1 MKVLVINSGSSSL
14 KFMLFDMSDKS
25 MLCKGLV
32 ERIGLE
38 GTKLTYQAKGQKVE
52 EPLAISKHS
61 EALKSICGK
70 MTDANVGVI
79 SDLREIEAIGH
90 RVLHGGAK
98 FSEPILV
105 NEDVKKVIRDCFVL
119 GPLHNPANLGG
130 IEACEEAFPGVPN
143 VAVFDTAFHM
153 SMEPAA
159 YMYAIPRKYYDKYAV
174 RKYGFHGTS
183 HKYVYGEVCRFLN
196 LDPTKARVISCHL
209 GNGSSVCA
217 VKGGKVVDTSMG
229 LTPLTGL
236 VMGTRSGDLDP
247 AVVTFLQ
254 QQENL
259 TAAEVDTILNKQ
271 SGLLGVSGLSSDM
284 RDLEAARA
292 QGNAHAQEAYEMFIH
307 RLIHYVGGYYMLL
320 GGADAILFTGG
331 IGENSPETRER
342 IVGALNAVGCY
353 INNEAN
359 KSRGKEVV
367 ISTPESKFIAAVV
380 PTNEELMIAME
391 TVAICGK

>member
-1 MKVLVINSGSSSL
+1 
-14 KFMLFDMSDKS
+14 MLFDMADKS
-25 MLCKGLV
+25 MLCKGIV
-32 ERIGLE
+32 ERIGMD
-38 GTKLTYQAKGQKVE
+38 GTKLTYQARGQKVE
-52 EPLAISKHS
+52 EPLSISRHS

-70 MTDANVGVI
+70 MADAQVGVI
-79 SDLREIEAIGH
+79 GSLQEIGAIGH

-98 FSEPILV
+98 FSQPILV
-105 NEDVKKVIRDCFVL
+105 DDDVKKVIRDCFLL

-153 SMEPAA
+153 SMGPEA

-183 HKYVYGEVCRFLN
+183 HKYVYGEVCRFLG
-196 LDPTKARVISCHL
+196 LDPASARVISCHL

-254 QQENL
+254 QQEGL
-259 TAAEVDTILNKQ
+259 SAAEIDTILNKK
-271 SGLLGVSGLSSDM
+271 SGLLGVSGISSDM
-284 RDLEAARA
+284 RDIDAARA
-292 QGNAHAQEAYEMFIH
+292 AGNEHAREAYEMFIH
-307 RLIHYVGGYYMLL
+307 RLVQYVGGYYFLL

-342 IVGALNAVGCY
+342 IVGALGVVGCRLD
-353 INNEAN
+353 EAAN
-359 KSRGKEVV
+359 QNRGKEIV
-367 ISTPESKFIAAVV
+367 ISKPGSVPVAAVI

-391 TVAICGK
+391 TVAICDK